1 MGHPCAVGY
10 NYAQTLQTIKIA
22 GLYRFLGYK
31 NGKNHRNLQKQQKID
46 IVSSDGS
53 MSPKATK
60 IDLSS
65 FTPEQL
71 IEMGRAAFRGE

>member
-1 MGHPCAVGY
+1 MVLMGHPCAVGY

-46 IVSSDGS
+46 RFLCENIYQSD
-53 MSPKATK
+53 KK
-60 IDLSS
+60 L
-65 FTPEQL
+65 
-71 IEMGRAAFRGE
+71 